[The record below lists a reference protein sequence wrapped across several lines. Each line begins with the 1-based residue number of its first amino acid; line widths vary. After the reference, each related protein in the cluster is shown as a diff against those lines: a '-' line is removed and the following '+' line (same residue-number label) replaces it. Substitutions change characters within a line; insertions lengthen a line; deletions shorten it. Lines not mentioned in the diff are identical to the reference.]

1 MRVAD
6 RSSKP
11 PRSGSRRFTR
21 VPRALASVLA
31 CCLVLV
37 MELGYALG
45 LPPQLAA
52 SEVGLREIGRGE
64 LRWFGF
70 KLYDAA
76 LWAHSPGQGA
86 TADEY
91 VLSIRYARAV
101 TSERL
106 VELSLDEMR
115 RLGVADEPTL
125 TRWSRALAAA
135 LPSVEA
141 GETLAGLHRPG
152 RGAAFWH
159 DGRHTAE
166 LDDPALA
173 DAFFAIWLDERTR
186 EPALRARL
194 LGLADAAK

>member
-1 MRVAD
+1 
-6 RSSKP
+6 
-11 PRSGSRRFTR
+11 
-21 VPRALASVLA
+21 
-31 CCLVLV
+31 
-37 MELGYALG
+37 
-45 LPPQLAA
+45 
-52 SEVGLREIGRGE
+52 
-64 LRWFGF
+64 
-70 KLYDAA
+70 
-76 LWAHSPGQGA
+76 
-86 TADEY
+86 
-91 VLSIRYARAV
+91 
-101 TSERL
+101 
-106 VELSLDEMR
+106 MR

-159 DGRHTAE
+159 DGRPTAE